1 MSVCGSACMCV
12 VHEREMYVCVW
23 FMRVW
28 EGACVVHV
36 SVRGRCMCVCGSCEC
51 EREMY
56 VRVWF
61 M

>member
-1 MSVCGSACMCV
+1 MCV